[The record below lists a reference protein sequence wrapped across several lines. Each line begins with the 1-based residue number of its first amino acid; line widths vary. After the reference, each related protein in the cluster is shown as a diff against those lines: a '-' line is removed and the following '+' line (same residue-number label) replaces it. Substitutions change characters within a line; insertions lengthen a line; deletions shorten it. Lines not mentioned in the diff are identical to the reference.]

1 MINVGLIGYG
11 KWGKIL
17 YKKLEILCDVK
28 FICRSK
34 DNYISRLNEVDWVFI
49 ATPNHTHYEIVKKC
63 LKEGKN
69 VFCEKPLTP
78 TFIQSE
84 ELFKLADFY
93 GVKLYVDDIMNWGMK
108 VDDFQKYN
116 IIVRAK
122 KSKGYAKDLLYRL
135 AYHDI
140 YYLYEFISKS
150 KTKNINKIK
159 SRYNLHFNIVLE
171 YSQIEFIYDLNSDNR
186 QHRINNINITNDE
199 DILYKMIKNVLNENV
214 DFKHNREISLFANNV
229 IDEIINSIF
238 DRVAVIGGGI
248 FGCTAAWMLSKNN
261 YQVDLYERHSD
272 IIEEASY
279 INQYRLHRG
288 YHYPRSKETAIS
300 SKESEKSFLE
310 EYGESVINGN
320 IDHYYSIASEN
331 SFVNSDDYVS
341 FLDDVGLEYS
351 IEENNDNCDLVI
363 KVKESLFDPDKIKKI
378 CWEYLNKYYVNTV
391 LDCEIG
397 PDIKELYDYTI
408 IASYSN
414 INQMLRL
421 KNHRQYQFELCEKP
435 VLKLPGK
442 YKNKSIVIMDGPF
455 MCIDPFKDTGYHVM
469 GNVVHAIHSTNI
481 GMFPVYDPKF
491 KEVLNK
497 GVVKDP
503 HTTNI
508 DKFIESASK
517 FFKDINMSKHIGSM
531 FTIRTVLPERE
542 YDDARPTLVEQIDD
556 KTFTLFSG
564 KVGTCVDASNEL
576 LKLMRE

>member
-1 MINVGLIGYG
+1 MINVGLIGFG
-11 KWGKIL
+11 KWGKRL
-17 YKKLEILCDVK
+17 NEKLEKLSNVR

-34 DNYISRLNEVDWVFI
+34 DDYISRLNEVDWVFV
-49 ATPNHTHYEIVKKC
+49 ATPNHTHYEIVKEC
-63 LKEGKN
+63 LKNGKN

-78 TFIQSE
+78 TFTQSE
-84 ELFKLADFY
+84 ELFNLADFHS
-93 GVKLYVDDIMNWGMK
+93 VKLYVDDIMNWGPK
-108 VDDFQKYN
+108 ATDLLNKNLV
-116 IIVRAK
+116 VRMK
-122 KSKGYAKDLLYRL
+122 KSEGYSKELLYRL

-140 YYLYEFISKS
+140 YFLYD
-150 KTKNINKIK
+150 NIRDKEIIDIQKIE
-159 SRYNLHFNIVLE
+159 SEYDLNFNIKFKDFH
-171 YSQIEFIYDLNSDNR
+171 IEFIYDIHSENKCHYINGFNMVSD
-186 QHRINNINITNDE
+186 T
-199 DILYKMIKNVLNENV
+199 DILYKMVENVLNEQV
-214 DFKHNREISLFANNV
+214 DYENNKEISLFTNKI

-238 DRVAVIGGGI
+238 DRVAVVGGGI

-320 IDHYYSIASEN
+320 IEHYYGIASEN

-351 IEENNDNCDLVI
+351 IEENEENCDLVI

-414 INQMLRL
+414 INQMLHL

-469 GNVVHAIHSTNI
+469 GNVVHAIHSTNT

-508 DKFIESASK
+508 DKFIESASE
-517 FFKDINMSKHIGSM
+517 FFKDINRAKHIGSM

-564 KVGTCVDASNEL
+564 KIGTCVDASSQL
-576 LKLMRE
+576 LKLIE